1 MSRILTVC
9 TAILLLLSAA
19 ACSSTGPKAP
29 GGGRFVQPVDGLLTS
44 SFSKGGFGNRKH
56 DGVDIASP
64 AGRPVRAI
72 ADGRITE
79 ARRYGAY
86 GLIVRVDHGG
96 GWESMYAHLS
106 GIEVSKGQR
115 VKAGAM
121 IGRVGATGNATGPH
135 LHLEVAKN
143 DRLIDPEEVMS
154 FQHYRR

>member
-9 TAILLLLSAA
+9 IALLLLAA
-19 ACSSTGPKAP
+19 ISACSSTGSKAP
-29 GGGRFVQPVDGLLTS
+29 GGRFVQPVDGLLTS
-44 SFSKGGFGNRKH
+44 SFSKGGFGHRKH

-64 AGRPVRAI
+64 AGKPVRAI
-72 ADGRITE
+72 ADGRVTE

-86 GLIVRVDHGG
+86 GLIVRVEHDG

-106 GIEVSKGQR
+106 ALDVRKGQR

-121 IGRVGATGNATGPH
+121 IGKVGATGNATGPH
-135 LHLEVAKN
+135 LHLEIAKN
-143 DRLIDPEEVMS
+143 DRLIDPEEVLS